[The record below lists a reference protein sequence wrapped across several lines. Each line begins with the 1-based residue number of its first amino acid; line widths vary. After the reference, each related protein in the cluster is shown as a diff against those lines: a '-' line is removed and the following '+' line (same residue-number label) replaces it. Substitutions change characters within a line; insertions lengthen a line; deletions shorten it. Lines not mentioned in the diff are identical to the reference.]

1 MSQPQ
6 RHIPVMLNESIDA
19 MNIVSNGSYI
29 DATFGFGGHSEQIL
43 RNLDKDGKLNA
54 IDKDQDAI
62 DRLNPEIFTDERFS
76 LKHGCFSDLSKFSK
90 EWGVYGSVNGILFD
104 LGVSS
109 HHLDEPDR
117 GFSFNKKG
125 IVDMRFDQTS
135 GISACDWIKGV
146 DEQTQI
152 GRAHV

>member
-62 DRLNPEIFTDERFS
+62 DLLNPEIFTDERFS

-104 LGVSS
+104 LV
-109 HHLDEPDR
+109 LI
-117 GFSFNKKG
+117 KK
-125 IVDMRFDQTS
+125 
-135 GISACDWIKGV
+135 
-146 DEQTQI
+146 E
-152 GRAHV
+152 